1 MTTAVL
7 ALLVAIGSFCA
18 GLLGAL
24 TGLGGGIVV
33 VPMLTLL
40 FHVDLR
46 YAIGAS
52 LVSIIATSSRAA
64 AAYVREGVTNVRL
77 GSCSCGVRQRRAVG
91 RRDAHVIRANAAN
104 TRPRNCGGISTSPSL
119 ART

>member
-1 MTTAVL
+1 MTTL
-7 ALLVAIGSFCA
+7 ALALIVAIGSFAA

-52 LVSIIATSSRAA
+52 LVSVIATSSGAA
-64 AAYVREGVTNVRL
+64 AAYVREGFTNVR
-77 GSCSCGVRQRRAVG
+77 VG
-91 RRDAHVIRANAAN
+91 IVLEVATVVGA
-104 TRPRNCGGISTSPSL
+104 
-119 ART
+119 

>member
-1 MTTAVL
+1 MTVLTL
-7 ALLVAIGSFCA
+7 ALLVAGGSFGA

-46 YAIGAS
+46 YAVGAS
-52 LVSIIATSSRAA
+52 LVSVIATSSGAA
-64 AAYVREGVTNVRL
+64 AAPEDVAITETSDAPTAY
-77 GSCSCGVRQRRAVG
+77 RR
-91 RRDAHVIRANAAN
+91 
-104 TRPRNCGGISTSPSL
+104 ST
-119 ART
+119 